1 MTVERSPA
9 DRFKNLLSIFEGGV
23 PDSVDSYMYRRKQMR
38 LGAVL
43 TTLAEHARVS
53 AIYGFFVERN
63 LDKFKQNC
71 YLASRL
77 ALASIGQDGGASFC
91 VGGELLYGMLS
102 DNEKVIAAI
111 AVAETEELIR
121 QRNGPTLTA
130 FHVHMIQL
138 ALRGDDGALLSK
150 IEKVAKNG
158 RKPDRADSAAGKDF
172 FSLLLKR
179 EQAGLENFIQ
189 TRSARI
195 KSSDVAEEDFFSYL
209 GVLQTKL
216 CWIRGIPVQI
226 DSPLVPMALM
236 PVRPLAHYDDVYEFL
251 APGWVPP
258 PQGVVADILRWLKR
272 QFE

>member
-1 MTVERSPA
+1 MAERSPA
-9 DRFKNLLSIFEGGV
+9 DSLKSLVSFWGGKIS
-23 PDSVDSYMYRRKQMR
+23 DSVDSYMYRRKQMQ

-43 TTLAEHARVS
+43 TSLAAHARVC
-53 AIYGFFVERN
+53 AIYGFFIDGN
-63 LDKFKQNC
+63 LDSFKQNC

-77 ALASIGQDGGASFC
+77 ALTSIGQGGGASFC

-138 ALRGDDGALLSK
+138 ALRGDDVALLSK

-158 RKPDRADSAAGKDF
+158 RKPDRADSAAGQDF

-226 DSPLVPMALM
+226 ESPLVPMALM